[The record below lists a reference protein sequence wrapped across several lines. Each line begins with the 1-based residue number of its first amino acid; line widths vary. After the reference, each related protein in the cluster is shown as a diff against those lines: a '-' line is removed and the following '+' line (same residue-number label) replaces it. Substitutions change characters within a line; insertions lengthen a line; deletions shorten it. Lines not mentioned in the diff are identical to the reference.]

1 MFQQLRIYN
10 DSLFTNFSNEIGQ
23 LLTKNSDEELAAK
36 LKLIC
41 VTSHPISNVDID
53 RTFEMLEVLDFHF
66 GITEKSQAEWPW
78 QKREKLG

>member
-1 MFQQLRIYN
+1 
-10 DSLFTNFSNEIGQ
+10 
-23 LLTKNSDEELAAK
+23 
-36 LKLIC
+36 

-78 QKREKLG
+78 QKREKLGQLVLD

>member
-1 MFQQLRIYN
+1 M
-10 DSLFTNFSNEIGQ
+10 
-23 LLTKNSDEELAAK
+23 TKNSDEELAAK

-78 QKREKLG
+78 QKKRKVGATRFGLNLKRSLAIARL